1 MDNAAPEP
9 EKNESDNETEQ
20 IPSYQPF
27 TLYGMVIC
35 GIIISLT
42 GVYTKIAG
50 LDKNP
55 SLYYNGD
62 DFQFGAIDG
71 TYYIVTGIII
81 CLFPAWHLIKG
92 NHKVKKGK

>member
-1 MDNAAPEP
+1 MMDNAAPEP
-9 EKNESDNETEQ
+9 EKSDNEAEQ
-20 IPSYQPF
+20 IPSHRAF
-27 TLYGMVIC
+27 TLYGMLIC

-50 LDKNP
+50 LDQKP
-55 SLYYNGD
+55 SLNYNGD
-62 DFQFGAIDG
+62 NFQFGAIDG
-71 TYYIVTGIII
+71 IYYIVSGIII